1 MEKLTKNVLTGIR
14 CQDIQTG
21 LHGYTVNEFETL
33 LKTGMAARLAV
44 HIRGGDAI
52 PYQKLKE
59 YSALLFDINKL
70 VFDPVLRVLQ
80 DISFIRVIGAG
91 TSKTVVPTV
100 PYFNDM
106 YETLGSAA
114 NNEGLNEIEQMS
126 IHIVNNVAECPRRK
140 EKIVSSLGIDS
151 PTMEGILRIGKE
163 GSYLNEV
170 HVEGEPLLFS
180 PLYFAEKPEDFARV
194 VKQYG
199 ETSVAKVLKLLRL
212 TPGWPLS
219 KLMQTQEI
227 GGTRLNADEFEIARI
242 IIHKGLVQPP
252 EITTSYSGTN
262 EFLFTPPLGTNRIL
276 VVEKEIYEKAMAC
289 ISCVRQGEH
298 FGQWN
303 IKWPRAIINA
313 LLNHGELKPT
323 TIAKEQ
329 YKPMCIRGIVKLQNV
344 RNNWWKPVLVDT
356 PENKRA
362 LSLALEMLGG
372 GEVLTE
378 RGYDSDSVRAIY
390 SDSDYTEA
398 IRGYGNIIR
407 RKKIPK
413 PRGEYDAEIDR
424 LLFEV
429 QKGT

>member
-1 MEKLTKNVLTGIR
+1 
-14 CQDIQTG
+14 
-21 LHGYTVNEFETL
+21 
-33 LKTGMAARLAV
+33 
-44 HIRGGDAI
+44 
-52 PYQKLKE
+52 
-59 YSALLFDINKL
+59 
-70 VFDPVLRVLQ
+70 
-80 DISFIRVIGAG
+80 
-91 TSKTVVPTV
+91 
-100 PYFNDM
+100 
-106 YETLGSAA
+106 
-114 NNEGLNEIEQMS
+114 
-126 IHIVNNVAECPRRK
+126 
-140 EKIVSSLGIDS
+140 
-151 PTMEGILRIGKE
+151 
-163 GSYLNEV
+163 
-170 HVEGEPLLFS
+170 
-180 PLYFAEKPEDFARV
+180 
-194 VKQYG
+194 
-199 ETSVAKVLKLLRL
+199 
-212 TPGWPLS
+212 
-219 KLMQTQEI
+219 MQTQEI